1 MGTFLFAVIPFD
13 LAVAIVYVA
22 IAFTICTGLLE
33 RPRFMKE
40 SERKKY
46 TTYPGWVGGDNRK
59 YLRDKSLIF
68 LRR

>member
-46 TTYPGWVGGDNRK
+46 TTYPDGSVETTGNI
-59 YLRDKSLIF
+59 YEINL
-68 LRR
+68 